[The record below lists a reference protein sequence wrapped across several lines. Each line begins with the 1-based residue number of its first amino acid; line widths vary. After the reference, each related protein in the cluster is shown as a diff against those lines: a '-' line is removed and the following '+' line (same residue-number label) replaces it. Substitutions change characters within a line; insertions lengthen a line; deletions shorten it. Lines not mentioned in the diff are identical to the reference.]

1 VTGVR
6 PSWAVLAFPLAAFL
20 LCAEAFRPGHVFL
33 PTALESLAPWS
44 ERAGPLRPRSNPLA
58 SDSLL
63 LTLPARAYN
72 HEMLRE
78 GRLPFWNPRV
88 FCGYPH
94 LALIQN
100 GALYPLTLPFDLVD
114 PLAGIGYATWL
125 HLTLAGLLMY
135 AFLRRTGLG
144 VPAALVGGLAFELNG
159 FFLVRLSVPSYLHSG
174 TWLPLMLLG
183 ARALADRAGGR
194 ARWALPVGVA
204 LSVLGG
210 HPQITVLAV
219 TLTLAYG
226 AWHVLAARPGAAKA
240 AWPLAALC
248 LLTVLGVA
256 LAGGAVVP
264 FAELLAHSA
273 RDAVP
278 LGVYRRSAAPLVAL
292 AQAMVPDAF
301 GHPVDGTYW
310 LDRAASAFDGVPA
323 EARYWGFNYIGQN
336 LFTGVAPVAL
346 ALLALLR
353 APARRE
359 VALFG
364 LAAGAALAIFFGTP
378 LLAAAWGVLPGFR
391 YSRPD
396 RIVFVYMAAIAVLAA
411 HGVEAVP
418 ESRARSPRWRF
429 ALVLA
434 VAGAMA
440 WMAWAPLFVLDRR
453 AALAGAVAGAADGFR
468 ARPGPLVGQAAIAVL
483 ALAFVW
489 LLARRR
495 WTGRWVIATLA
506 ALVVVPNLVFGWRF
520 NPAQPRPRLG
530 TTAVERALPSRP
542 DGGRLARVLAGDPLF
557 LPPNLAQMLGLADTQ
572 GASAAG
578 LEAYVR
584 LVEAIDPAAIV
595 GGKYFLAFRDPR
607 VAATPLLRLLSVE
620 WVAADRPVPLPQA
633 PVTSGAVALFRNPD
647 FRPRFYVVP
656 RAEPFDDVARARE
669 RLLSPSFDPQVSVLV
684 PAAQATAFR
693 PAPDVAPA
701 PAAPVAVVRYEPH
714 AVELDVQSAG
724 GVLVSSEAF
733 YPGWDS
739 FVDGEPAETLRVNT
753 AFRGVAVPAGRHRVT
768 MKYVPRSFVAGL
780 VLSGVALG
788 VTLLAL
794 LRRW

>member
-1 VTGVR
+1 VTRGR
-6 PSWAVLAFPLAAFL
+6 LSWPFLAFPLAALL
-20 LCAEAFRPGHVFL
+20 LCAEAFRPGHVLL

-44 ERAGPLRPRSNPLA
+44 ERAGPLRRSNPLA

-78 GRLPFWNPRV
+78 GRLPFWNPRA

-144 VPAALVGGLAFELNG
+144 LPAALVGGLAFELNG

-183 ARALADRAGGR
+183 ARALAEGAGGR
-194 ARWALPVGVA
+194 ARWALPAGVA

-226 AWHVLAARPGAAKA
+226 AWHVLADRPRAAMAAR
-240 AWPLAALC
+240 PLAALC

-292 AQAMVPDAF
+292 AQAIVPDVF

-310 LDRAASAFDGVPA
+310 LDRAGTAFDGVAP

-336 LFTGVAPVAL
+336 LFTGVAPLAL
-346 ALLALLR
+346 ALLALFR
-353 APARRE
+353 APARPE
-359 VALFG
+359 VTLFG
-364 LAAGAALAIFFGTP
+364 LAAAAALAVFFGTP
-378 LLAAAWGVLPGFR
+378 LLDAAWAVVPGFR

-396 RIVFVYMAAIAVLAA
+396 RVVFVYMAAIAVLAA
-411 HGVEAVP
+411 HGMEAVP
-418 ESRARSPRWRF
+418 QPRARHRRW

-434 VAGAMA
+434 VAAA
-440 WMAWAPLFVLDRR
+440 VTWMVWAPLFVPDSR
-453 AALAGAVAGAADGFR
+453 AALAGAAAGAAALFR
-468 ARPGPLVGQAAIAVL
+468 AGSGPLVVQAAIAVL

-495 WTGRWVIATLA
+495 WTGRWVMAALA
-506 ALVVVPNLVFGWRF
+506 ALVVGPNLVFGWRF
-520 NPAQPRPRLG
+520 NPAQPTPRLG
-530 TTAVERALPSRP
+530 TTGFEQALPGRA
-542 DGGRLARVLAGDPLF
+542 DGGRLTRVLAGDPLF
-557 LPPNLAQMLGLADTQ
+557 LPPNLAQLLGLADTQ
-572 GASAAG
+572 GASAGG
-578 LEAYVR
+578 LEPYVA
-584 LVEAIDPAAIV
+584 LVQSVDPAAIV

-607 VAATPLLRLLSVE
+607 VAATPILNLLSVE
-620 WVAADRPVPLPQA
+620 WVAADRPVPLPNG

-656 RAEPFDDVARARE
+656 RAEAYDDVVLARQ
-669 RLLSPSFDPQVSVLV
+669 RLVSPSFDPRASVLV
-684 PAAQATAFR
+684 PAAQMAMVR
-693 PAPDVAPA
+693 PLADGAPPTEG
-701 PAAPVAVVRYEPH
+701 AAVSVLRYEPH
-714 AVELDVQSAG
+714 LVELDVDSPG

-739 FVDGEPAETLRVNT
+739 VVDGRPAETLLVNT

-780 VLSGVALG
+780 VLSIAALG
-788 VTLLAL
+788 VTVLAFV
-794 LRRW
+794 RRW

>member
-1 VTGVR
+1 VTRGR
-6 PSWAVLAFPLAAFL
+6 PSWTVLAFPFVALL
-20 LCAEAFRPGHVFL
+20 LCAEAFRPGRAFL
-33 PTALESLAPWS
+33 PTALESFAPWS
-44 ERAGPLRPRSNPLA
+44 EGAGRRARSNALA

-63 LTLPARAYN
+63 LTLPARMYN
-72 HEMLRE
+72 HESLRQ

-100 GALYPLTLPFDLVD
+100 GALYPLTMPFDLAD
-114 PLAGIGYATWL
+114 PVAGIGYAACL
-125 HLTLAGLLMY
+125 HLALAGLLMY

-174 TWLPLMLLG
+174 AWLPLMLLG
-183 ARALADRAGGR
+183 ARAVAEPGGGR
-194 ARWALPVGVA
+194 ARWALPAGVA

-210 HPQITVLAV
+210 HPQVTVLAV
-219 TLTLAYG
+219 VLTLAWG
-226 AWHVLAARPGAAKA
+226 AWRVLAARPRPAGRVR
-240 AWPLAALC
+240 PLAALC
-248 LLTVLGVA
+248 LLVVLGVA

-273 RDAVP
+273 RETVP
-278 LGVYRRSAAPLVAL
+278 FDVYRRSAAPAVAL
-292 AQAMVPDAF
+292 VQAIVPDVF

-310 LDRAASAFDGVPA
+310 LDRAATAFDGVPP

-336 LFTGVAPVAL
+336 LFTGVAPLAL

-364 LAAGAALAIFFGTP
+364 LAAAAALAVFFGTP
-378 LLAAAWGVLPGFR
+378 LLAAAWAVLPGFR

-396 RIVFVYMAAIAVLAA
+396 RVVFVYMAAVAVLAA

-418 ESRARSPRWRF
+418 EPRARPRRTRW

-434 VAGAMA
+434 VAGAVA
-440 WMAWAPLFVLDRR
+440 WMAWSPLFPADSR
-453 AALAGAVAGAADGFR
+453 AALARAVAGAAEGFR
-468 ARPGPLVGQAAIAVL
+468 ARSGPLVVQAAIAVL
-483 ALAFVW
+483 APAFVW

-495 WTGRWVIATLA
+495 WTGRWAIATLA
-506 ALVVVPNLVFGWRF
+506 TLVVVPNLVFGWRF
-520 NPAQPRPRLG
+520 HPAQPTPRLG
-530 TTAVERALPSRP
+530 ATAFEEALPGRA
-542 DGGRLARVLAGDPLF
+542 DIGRLTRVLAGDPLF
-557 LPPNLAQMLGLADTQ
+557 LPPNLSQLLGLADTQ
-572 GASAAG
+572 GASAGG
-578 LEAYVR
+578 LEPYVR
-584 LVEAIDPAAIV
+584 LVQSVDPAAIV

-620 WVAADRPVPLPQA
+620 WVAADRSLPLPPEA
-633 PVTSGAVALFRNPD
+633 VRSGGVALFRNPEAL
-647 FRPRFYVVP
+647 PRFYVVAH
-656 RAEPFDDVARARE
+656 AEAYADETRARE
-669 RLLSPSFDPQVSVLV
+669 RLLSPSFDPRASVLV
-684 PAAQATAFR
+684 P
-693 PAPDVAPA
+693 V
-701 PAAPVAVVRYEPH
+701 APVATPPAAAGHAPAEAAAVSVVRYEPH
-714 AVELDVQSAG
+714 AVELDVRSGG

-739 FVDGEPAETLRVNT
+739 LVDGEPAETLRVNT

-768 MKYVPRSFVAGL
+768 MEYVPRSFAAGL

-794 LRRW
+794 VRRW

>member
-1 VTGVR
+1 MTPGR
-6 PSWAVLAFPLAAFL
+6 PSWAVLAFPVAALL

-33 PTALESLAPWS
+33 PTALESLPPWS
-44 ERAGPLRPRSNPLA
+44 ERASTPRPRSNPLA

-72 HEMLRE
+72 HEMLRA

-114 PLAGIGYATWL
+114 PAAGIGYATWL

-135 AFLRRTGLG
+135 AFLRRTGLR

-174 TWLPLMLLG
+174 AWLPLMLLG
-183 ARALADRAGGR
+183 ARAVAEPGGGR

-219 TLTLAYG
+219 ALTLAWG
-226 AWHVLAARPGAAKA
+226 AWHVLAARPRAAGRA
-240 AWPLAALC
+240 RTVAALC
-248 LLTVLGVA
+248 LLAVLGVA
-256 LAGGAVVP
+256 LAGCAVVP

-278 LGVYRRSAAPLVAL
+278 FDVYRRSAAPAVAL
-292 AQAMVPDAF
+292 AQAIVPDVF

-310 LDRAASAFDGVPA
+310 LDRAAPAFDGVAP
-323 EARYWGFNYIGQN
+323 ETRYWGFNYIGQN
-336 LFTGVAPVAL
+336 LFTGVAPLAL

-364 LAAGAALAIFFGTP
+364 LAAAAALAVFFGTP
-378 LLAAAWGVLPGFR
+378 LLAAAWAVLPGFR

-396 RIVFVYMAAIAVLAA
+396 RVVFVYMAAIAILAA
-411 HGVEAVP
+411 HGVEAVA
-418 ESRARSPRWRF
+418 ESRARSPRWRW

-434 VAGAMA
+434 VVGAVA
-440 WMAWAPLFVLDRR
+440 WMAWAPLLAPDSR
-453 AALAGAVAGAADGFR
+453 AALARAVAGAGDGFR
-468 ARPGPLVGQAAIAVL
+468 ARSGPLVAQAAIAVV
-483 ALAFVW
+483 ASAFVW

-495 WTGRWVIATLA
+495 WKGRWATAALA
-506 ALVVVPNLVFGWRF
+506 ALVVLPNLVFGWRF

-530 TTAVERALPSRP
+530 ATGFEQALPGRA
-542 DGGRLARVLAGDPLF
+542 DVGRLTRVLAGDPLF
-557 LPPNLAQMLGLADTQ
+557 LPPNLSQLLGLADTQ
-572 GASAAG
+572 GASAGG
-578 LEAYVR
+578 LEPYVR
-584 LVEAIDPAAIV
+584 LVQSVDPAAIV

-607 VAATPLLRLLSVE
+607 VAATPILSLLSVE
-620 WVAADRPVPLPQA
+620 WVAADRPVPLPQE

-656 RAEPFDDVARARE
+656 RAEPYDDVARARE
-669 RLLSPSFDPQVSVLV
+669 RLLSPSFDPRVSVLV
-684 PAAQATAFR
+684 PAAQASAPR
-693 PAPDVAPA
+693 PAPE
-701 PAAPVAVVRYEPH
+701 AAPTEASGVALVRYEPH
-714 AVELDVQSAG
+714 AVELDVQSRG

-739 FVDGEPAETLRVNT
+739 LVDGEPAETLRVNT

-768 MKYVPRSFVAGL
+768 MKYVPRSFLAGL
-780 VLSGVALG
+780 MLSGVALG
-788 VTLLAL
+788 VTSLAL
-794 LRRW
+794 FRRW